1 MQIVTFKLKPKQL
14 FGAVLALTGVI
25 VIVLTFVSNH
35 NGKPVGAAASI
46 NCATPKEREEYLKEL
61 GYEFEDEI
69 KSKEITVPAE
79 FNQVY
84 KEYNEIQKKQGF
96 DLEEYKGKKAVI
108 YTYKITNYK
117 DNENV
122 IADLMV
128 CDGKLI
134 GADLCDPSADD
145 GFLIGLAENGQN

>member
-14 FGAVLALTGVI
+14 FGAALALTGVL

-35 NGKPVGAAASI
+35 NGKPVDAAAGIS
-46 NCATPKEREEYLKEL
+46 CSTPKERESYLTKL
-61 GYEFEDEI
+61 GYEFGTSE
-69 KSKEITVPAE
+69 SKTITVPAE
-79 FNQVY
+79 FNEVY
-84 KEYNEIQKKQGF
+84 QEYNEIQKQQGF
-96 DLEEYKGKKAVI
+96 DLEGYKGKEAVI

-128 CDGKLI
+128 CDGTLI
-134 GADLCDPSADD
+134 GADLCDPSAED
-145 GFLIGLAENGQN
+145 GFLIALSENGKN